1 MRVGDGTCRMVS
13 SDEPTV
19 QGAGVLDI
27 QLSGTNEAKRR

>member
-1 MRVGDGTCRMVS
+1 MLVGDGTCRMGS

-27 QLSGTNEAKRR
+27 QLSGASEAKTS